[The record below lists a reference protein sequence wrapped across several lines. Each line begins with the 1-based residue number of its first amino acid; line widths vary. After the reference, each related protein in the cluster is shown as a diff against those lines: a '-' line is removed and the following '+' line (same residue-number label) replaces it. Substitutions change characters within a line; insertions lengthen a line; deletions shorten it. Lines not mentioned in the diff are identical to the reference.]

1 MPLVCVSVCVSF
13 GSIIQDRKKASSDEE
28 DEDPLDA
35 FMAGI
40 EEQVKMEN
48 KKIPQPNVDPKKGT
62 RGDIDD
68 EDDEESYYR

>member
-1 MPLVCVSVCVSF
+1 M
-13 GSIIQDRKKASSDEE
+13 KAKSDDEE
-28 DEDPLDA
+28 DEDDPLDA

-40 EEQVKMEN
+40 NAQVEREK

-68 EDDEESYYR
+68 VDDEESYYR